1 MIYYGTAE
9 KLATRST
16 SSQEARKL
24 PLSTVEMIEKTELMK
39 SRQLKL
45 KRNTGDKRKK
55 SYNEDNVEAEKG
67 RDLED
72 EKDFESRG
80 FDDELDDREYQNKR
94 ERKGEL
100 YKKVLEELEDMMEQR
115 DLGYR
120 EEKRGRDAA
129 QELLE
134 EINRALDN
142 KK

>member
-72 EKDFESRG
+72 EKGFESRG
-80 FDDELDDREYQNKR
+80 FDDELDDREYQSKR

>member
-72 EKDFESRG
+72 EKGFESRG

>member
-80 FDDELDDREYQNKR
+80 FDDELDDREYQSKR